1 MNCKPQSVAEA
12 EAEVVVVVVETE
24 ATGWFCSF
32 VPCCVGLTVNTL
44 KTGALEEPTA
54 ADVEHDAAV
63 VLHFWLGT
71 RRRGSQ
77 KRGDKY

>member
-1 MNCKPQSVAEA
+1 MVTYECGYECVRGLERHELQTTVGGGGGGRRWWC
-12 EAEVVVVVVETE
+12 
-24 ATGWFCSF
+24 GWFCSF

-63 VLHFWLGT
+63 VLHF
-71 RRRGSQ
+71 
-77 KRGDKY
+77 

>member
-1 MNCKPQSVAEA
+1 M
-12 EAEVVVVVVETE
+12 VVVVVETE

-32 VPCCVGLTVNTL
+32 VPCCVGWTVNTL

-63 VLHFWLGT
+63 VLHF
-71 RRRGSQ
+71 
-77 KRGDKY
+77 